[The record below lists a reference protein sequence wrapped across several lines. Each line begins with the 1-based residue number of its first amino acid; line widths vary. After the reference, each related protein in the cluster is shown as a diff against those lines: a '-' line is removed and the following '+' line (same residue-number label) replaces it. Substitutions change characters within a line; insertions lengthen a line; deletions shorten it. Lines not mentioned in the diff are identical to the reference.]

1 MVQTRDN
8 DNISKSIKRK
18 DTKQGKL
25 QLATKCPLT
34 KKQQTNN
41 LLTTQVHL
49 HTTQIHRGDRNIRN
63 TSSIKVRQPIRKR
76 SKPLIDKA
84 LEHDSSIY
92 YGNHILFFNV
102 FYLILFLN
110 CRLFIYIIFLQI
122 FPATPIKSSKVF
134 FIIFI
139 SVFAISN
146 TNNLKSMS

>member
-18 DTKQGKL
+18 DAKQGKL

-49 HTTQIHRGDRNIRN
+49 HTTQIHRGDRNKRN

-92 YGNHILFFNV
+92 SSIL
-102 FYLILFLN
+102 
-110 CRLFIYIIFLQI
+110 R
-122 FPATPIKSSKVF
+122 
-134 FIIFI
+134 
-139 SVFAISN
+139 
-146 TNNLKSMS
+146 